1 MSSSG
6 DGDRIAQAL
15 AAGVEEAVEINQR
28 GLVEKVRNRDLACPQ
43 EALTYCRKQ
52 ILARY
57 SVSRSGLQYRRT
69 TDV

>member
-28 GLVEKVRNRDLACPQ
+28 GLVEKVRSRDWRVHNKHLRIANRYWPDILSVAK
-43 EALTYCRKQ
+43 AAVSTYN
-52 ILARY
+52 
-57 SVSRSGLQYRRT
+57 
-69 TDV
+69 